1 MGQATCINHTA
12 KIMERI
18 IVSLFFMF
26 PFFPLVSSGQEKY
39 SKLFDIDQASNSLFY
54 KEYPGKIENDFSI
67 PDTIY
72 INGKG
77 MPVKCIDLGAFIDR
91 KELKNVRLPRH
102 LEIIGHEAFMGCTNL
117 ESIYLPSEVNT
128 IAKDAFI
135 DVSLQSV
142 KVDKNN
148 SYFDSRGDCNAIINS
163 SSNTIVVGSTST
175 VIPQSVTAI
184 GENAFIGRKNLR
196 HVVFPPTLSTIGK
209 EAFRNCIELREVTF
223 EVQDVSAQGTQTI
236 ESGAFAGCTR
246 LEHIVLPPTL
256 KTIGREA
263 FYATGLRSIQIP
275 SSVDTING
283 ALFSMC
289 RHLESV
295 IVASH
300 CKNYD
305 SRKNCNAIIEK
316 KSKTLISGC
325 KNTIIPRGVRKV
337 GQSAFKG
344 IADLVSMHV
353 PEDVREIEES
363 AFYGC
368 ENLES
373 IVLPKSLNYLG
384 YCFGGCDKL
393 KQITILSRKPPFIS
407 LANPEDYNSVT
418 LYVPKGCRDR
428 YEKSDW
434 NIFGTIVELP

>member
-1 MGQATCINHTA
+1 MGRGTCINHIVR
-12 KIMERI
+12 IMERI
-18 IVSLFFMF
+18 IVSLIFMF
-26 PFFPLVSSGQEKY
+26 PFFPLVSSGQEKF

-54 KEYPGKIENDFSI
+54 REYPGKIENDFFI

-72 INGKG
+72 ISGKG
-77 MPVKCIDLGAFIDR
+77 MTVKCIDLGAFTDR
-91 KELKNVRLPRH
+91 KELKSVRLPRH
-102 LEIIGHEAFMGCTNL
+102 LETIGHEAFMGCTNL

-128 IAKDAFI
+128 ISKDAFV
-135 DVSLQSV
+135 DVNLLSV
-142 KVDKNN
+142 KVDKDN
-148 SYFDSRGDCNAIINS
+148 SCFDSRDDCNAIINS
-163 SSNTIVVGSTST
+163 SSNTIVVGSAST

-196 HVVFPPTLSTIGK
+196 HVVLPPTLSTIGK

-223 EVQDVSAQGTQTI
+223 EAQDVSAKGAQKI
-236 ESGAFAGCTR
+236 ENGAFTGCAR
-246 LEHIVLPPTL
+246 LEHIVLPLTL

-263 FYATGLRSIQIP
+263 FCATGLRSIQIP
-275 SSVDTING
+275 SSVDSIDG

-289 RHLESV
+289 RHLESITV
-295 IVASH
+295 DSH

-337 GQSAFKG
+337 GQSAFEG
-344 IADLVSMHV
+344 MTGLLSMHV
-353 PEDVREIEES
+353 PEGVREIEES

-368 ENLES
+368 ENLGS

-384 YCFGGCDKL
+384 YCFGDCDKL
-393 KQITILSRKPPFIS
+393 KQITILSRKPPFIN
-407 LANPEDYNSVT
+407 LASPEDYNSVT
-418 LYVPKGCRDR
+418 LYVPKGCAGH
-428 YEKSDW
+428 YEESDW
-434 NIFGTIVELP
+434 KVFGSIVELP